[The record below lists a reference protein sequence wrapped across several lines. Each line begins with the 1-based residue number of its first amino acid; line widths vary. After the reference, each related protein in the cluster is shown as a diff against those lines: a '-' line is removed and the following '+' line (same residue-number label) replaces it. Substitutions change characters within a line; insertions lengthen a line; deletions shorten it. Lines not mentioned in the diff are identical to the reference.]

1 MSSYLMLGASLVLIE
16 CYNTYRVSTQ
26 VVYVHVPAKTSLKK
40 HIATAQYFK
49 AIFYDIIKLIKL
61 VYGHAPGSFPSYH

>member
-40 HIATAQYFK
+40 HIATVQYFTS
-49 AIFYDIIKLIKL
+49 IFYDIIQLIKL
-61 VYGHAPGSFPSYH
+61 WTCSWQFPSYH